1 MRSLEDEVH
10 DPPPL
15 AEGLRRL
22 AGHASGGWQVELA
35 QAKEGEAMDI
45 DRAEL
50 ELIGLGPSAER
61 ARGGA

>member
-1 MRSLEDEVH
+1 
-10 DPPPL
+10 
-15 AEGLRRL
+15 L

-50 ELIGLGPSAER
+50 EVIGLGPSAER